1 MILRELATRNFRNLE
16 TARLEFD
23 PDANVFVGANGQGKT
38 NLLEAIYFVSTTKSF
53 RTNRAANLFRFDAD
67 HLFVEAV
74 TESDGIRKSMSVGL
88 EAASARKRELLINGQ
103 KTTLDRYV
111 SELPVIA
118 YSAAR
123 LEIIRGAPDERRRF
137 LDRGIASLRPGY
149 IAALTKYHRTV
160 EQRNALLRAVAE
172 GEEKESSLDA
182 WDVELASTGAVVAA
196 ARAEFAA
203 ILSVE
208 FSRIVDEMNYH
219 VDELELR
226 YEPSG
231 PYLSDRDAIVSALG
245 ATRYRELGA
254 GFTLQG
260 PHRDDLAFRIHQ
272 RDAAEVLSSG
282 ETKMTVLFLKLAR
295 VALYRE
301 RVGRKPLFIFDD
313 VDAEL
318 DLPVIERLM
327 TFLRQ
332 GVQLFASSAKDEVL
346 SRLALGRHV
355 RIPVVAGR
363 GGTPRPGGL
372 PELD

>member
-1 MILRELATRNFRNLE
+1 MILRALATRNFRNLE
-16 TARLEFD
+16 PERLEFH

-38 NLLEAIYFVSTTKSF
+38 NLLEAIYFLSTTKSF
-53 RTNRAANLFRFDAD
+53 RTTRVANLFRFDAD
-67 HLFVEAV
+67 HLFAEGVAEG
-74 TESDGIRKSMSVGL
+74 DGIRKTLSIGI
-88 EAASARKRELLINGQ
+88 EASSTRKRELLVNGQ
-103 KTTLDRYV
+103 KSPLDQYV
-111 SELPVIA
+111 GQLPVIA

-149 IAALTKYHRTV
+149 LASLSKYQRTV
-160 EQRNALLRAVAE
+160 EQRNALLRAVADGDE
-172 GEEKESSLDA
+172 RESSLDA
-182 WDVELASTGAVVAA
+182 WDAELASTGAVVAA

-203 ILSVE
+203 MLSSE
-208 FSRIVDEMNYH
+208 FAKVVAEMRYH
-219 VDELELR
+219 VDDLELR

-231 PYLSDRDAIVSALG
+231 AFLSDRSSVIAALG
-245 ATRYRELGA
+245 KLRSRELGA
-254 GFTLQG
+254 GFTIQG
-260 PHRDDLAFRIHQ
+260 PHRDDLAFLIRG

-301 RVGRKPLFIFDD
+301 RAGRKPLFIFDD

-327 TFLRQ
+327 SFLCR

-346 SRLALGRHV
+346 SRLQLGEHI

-363 GGTPRPGGL
+363 AGAPLSGDLSDG
-372 PELD
+372 D

>member
-1 MILRELATRNFRNLE
+1 LILRAISTRNFRNLE
-16 TARLEFD
+16 TARLELD

-67 HLFVEAV
+67 HLFVEGTV
-74 TESDGIRKSMSVGL
+74 ESDGIRKSLSVGL
-88 EAASARKRELLINGQ
+88 DASSSRKRELLVNGQ
-103 KTTLDRYV
+103 KTSLEQYV
-111 SELPVIA
+111 SQLPVIA

-149 IAALTKYHRTV
+149 IAALTKYQRTV
-160 EQRNALLRAVAE
+160 EQRNALLRAVGE
-172 GEEKESSLDA
+172 GEERESSLDA
-182 WDVELASTGAVVAA
+182 WDAELAATGGVVAS

-203 ILSVE
+203 ILAVE
-208 FSRIVDEMNYH
+208 LSRIVAEMGYH
-219 VDELELR
+219 VDRLEIR

-231 PYLSDRDAIVSALG
+231 PYLADREAIVSAL
-245 ATRYRELGA
+245 AANRRREIAA

-260 PHRDDLAFRIHQ
+260 PHRDDLAFRILG
-272 RDAAEVLSSG
+272 RDAAEILSSG

-327 TFLRQ
+327 SFLRQ
-332 GVQLFASSAKDEVL
+332 GVQLFASSAKEEVL
-346 SRLALGRHV
+346 SRLALGHHV
-355 RIPVVAGR
+355 RIPVVGGR
-363 GGTPRPGGL
+363 IGRPRSEGV
-372 PELD
+372 PEDD

>member
-16 TARLEFD
+16 PSRLELD
-23 PDANVFVGANGQGKT
+23 PDANVFVGTNGQGKT
-38 NLLEAIYFVSTTKSF
+38 NFLEAIYFLSTTKSF
-53 RTNRAANLFRFDAD
+53 RTNRVANLFRFDAE
-67 HLFVEAV
+67 HLFTEGVAEA
-74 TESDGIRKSMSVGL
+74 DGIRKTLSIGI
-88 EAASARKRELLINGQ
+88 EAASTRKRELLVNGQ
-103 KTTLDRYV
+103 KSPLEEYV
-111 SELPVIA
+111 SQLPVIA

-137 LDRGIASLRPGY
+137 LDRGIASIRPRY
-149 IAALTKYHRTV
+149 ISALSKYHRTL
-160 EQRNALLRAVAE
+160 EQRNALLRAVGDGDEREA
-172 GEEKESSLDA
+172 SLEA
-182 WDVELASTGAVVAA
+182 WDAELATTGAVVAS

-203 ILSVE
+203 ILAVE

-231 PYLSDRDAIVSALG
+231 PYLGDRDTILAGLG
-245 ATRYRELGA
+245 AMRYREIAA

-260 PHRDDLAFRIHQ
+260 PHRDDLAFRIHG

-295 VALYRE
+295 VAIYRD
-301 RVGRKPLFIFDD
+301 RAGRKPLFIFDD

-327 TFLRQ
+327 AFLCQ
-332 GVQLFASSAKDEVL
+332 GVQLFASSAKEEVL
-346 SRLALGRHV
+346 SRLALGSHL
-355 RIPVVAGR
+355 RIPVVGGLA
-363 GGTPRPGGL
+363 GTPLSGDPLGR
-372 PELD
+372 D